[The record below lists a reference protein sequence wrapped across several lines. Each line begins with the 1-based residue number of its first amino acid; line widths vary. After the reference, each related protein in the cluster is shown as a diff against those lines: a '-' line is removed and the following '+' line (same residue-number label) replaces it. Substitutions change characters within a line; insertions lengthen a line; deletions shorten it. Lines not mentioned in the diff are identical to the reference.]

1 MDCQSQILNLKHSI
15 KMEVCHTTKQAL
27 ILIPDISGFTKYIA
41 SCDIDHSQDKIAL
54 LLESILENNTLDFK
68 ISEIE
73 GDAILFYSF
82 DFPYSSMEIIRQCQL
97 MFDKFHQRID
107 EFKLSKCMCGSCQ
120 KLYELSLKF
129 VLHFGQLGSVM
140 VKDYCKL
147 FGKDLIIAHRLLK
160 NKISLNEYILL
171 TENFSNQFPL
181 RDTHFNDHTE
191 LVNIIFNIED
201 IGDIGITYFDLK
213 VL

>member
-1 MDCQSQILNLKHSI
+1 
-15 KMEVCHTTKQAL
+15 V
-27 ILIPDISGFTKYIA
+27 
-41 SCDIDHSQDKIAL
+41 
-54 LLESILENNTLDFK
+54 
-68 ISEIE
+68 SEIE
-73 GDAILFYSF
+73 GDAILFYSYE
-82 DFPYSSMEIIRQCQL
+82 FPYSATEIINQCQL

-120 KLYELSLKF
+120 KLYKLSLKF

-160 NKISLNEYILL
+160 NKINSNGYILL

-181 RDTHFNDHTE
+181 KNTHFDNHTE
-191 LVNIIFNIED
+191 LVNDIFNLED

-213 VL
+213 ALSLKNRQGTTC

>member
-1 MDCQSQILNLKHSI
+1 
-15 KMEVCHTTKQAL
+15 MEICHISKPVL
-27 ILIPDISGFTKYIA
+27 ILIPDISGFSKYVA
-41 SCDIDHSQDKIAL
+41 SCDIEHSQDKIAL

-82 DFPYSSMEIIRQCQL
+82 DFPSSALEIIHQCQL
-97 MFDKFHQRID
+97 MFNKFHQRLD
-107 EFKLSKCMCGSCQ
+107 EFKLSKCMCDSCQ
-120 KLYELSLKF
+120 NLYKLSLKF

-160 NKISLNEYILL
+160 NNINSNEYILF
-171 TENFSNQFPL
+171 TEYFSKQFPL
-181 RDTHFNDHTE
+181 KDTHFDSHTT
-191 LVNIIFNIED
+191 LVNKKYNIED
-201 IGDIGITYFDLK
+201 IGNIGITYFNLK
-213 VL
+213 ASSLNKHNNKY

>member
-1 MDCQSQILNLKHSI
+1 
-15 KMEVCHTTKQAL
+15 MEVCHTSNPAL

-41 SCDIDHSQDKIAL
+41 TSEIRHSQEKIAL
-54 LLESILENNTLDFK
+54 LLESILENNILNFK
-68 ISEIE
+68 VSEIE
-73 GDAILFYSF
+73 GDAILFYSYE
-82 DFPYSSMEIIRQCQL
+82 FPYSATEIINQCQL

-120 KLYELSLKF
+120 KLYKLSLKF

-160 NKISLNEYILL
+160 NKISSNEYILF

-181 RDTHFNDHTE
+181 IGTHLDNHTE
-191 LVNIIFNIED
+191 LVNDIFNLED

-213 VL
+213 ALSLKNRQGTTC